1 MPPGDLLTTSR
12 KWALDIACGRKPFLR
27 SLHRTDKIGS
37 LSEARAILMKA
48 RQLAKRIAP
57 NMPQHH
63 ACIEVIEDG
72 IIHGG
77 YSGVLKVNS
86 LLTRKARLLDWG
98 SFLVYYIS
106 ELLDSL
112 CRKQKFSS
120 N

>member
-86 LLTRKARLLDWG
+86 LLTRKARLLD
-98 SFLVYYIS
+98 
-106 ELLDSL
+106 
-112 CRKQKFSS
+112 
-120 N
+120 